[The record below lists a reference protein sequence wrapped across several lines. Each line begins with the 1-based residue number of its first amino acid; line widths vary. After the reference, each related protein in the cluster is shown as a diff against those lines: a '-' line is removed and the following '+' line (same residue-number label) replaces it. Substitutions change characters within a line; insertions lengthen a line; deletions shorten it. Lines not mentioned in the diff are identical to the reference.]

1 MYFDSFQDLL
11 TMSGHGVFVWAC
23 YAIVLLG
30 LTALALYPL
39 QKKRKVFAAIK
50 QRRMLAEENQ

>member
-1 MYFDSFQDLL
+1 
-11 TMSGHGVFVWAC
+11 
-23 YAIVLLG
+23 LLG